1 MYTTNIMKDILQD
14 IVKHTHGLG
23 FLDLVKITGDSKET
37 AIDSMAED
45 RSVILQGTFKNVQSE
60 MNGQFGMPQLGKLD
74 IHLKC
79 PEYKDKAKISVLKG
93 TRNGAEVPTGIH
105 FENEKGDFK
114 NDYRFMNAEII
125 NEKLKTVKFKG
136 VKWDVEIE
144 PSVASVQ
151 RFNFQSV
158 ANTEHNSFVV
168 RTEEGN
174 LIFTFGDQASHGGEF
189 VFASDVKGNLNK
201 GWSWP
206 VAQVLQILKLSDS
219 AKVMLHFSN
228 EGAMQVTVDSGLG
241 KYQYIIP
248 AQAQ

>member
-1 MYTTNIMKDILQD
+1 MIDILKD

-23 FLDLVKITGDSKET
+23 FLDLVKITGDDKET
-37 AIDSMAED
+37 SIDSMAED
-45 RSVILQGTFKNVQSE
+45 RSVILQGSFHKPQAE
-60 MNGQFGMPQLGKLD
+60 MSGTFGMPQMGKLD

-79 PEYKDKAKISVLKG
+79 PEYKEKANITVLSG
-93 TRNGAEVPTGIH
+93 ERAGATVPTGIH

-144 PSVASVQ
+144 PSMASVQ
-151 RFNFQSV
+151 RFNFQAT

-168 RTEEGN
+168 RTEDGN

-189 VFASDVKGNLNK
+189 TFATDVKGTLNK
-201 GWSWP
+201 GWSWT
-206 VAQVLQILKLSDS
+206 VGQLLQILKLSDS
-219 AKVMLHFSN
+219 AKVTLHFSN
-228 EGAMQVTVDSGLG
+228 EGAMQVSVDSGLG

>member
-1 MYTTNIMKDILQD
+1 MIDILRD

-23 FLDLVKITGDSKET
+23 FLDLVKIAGTSDET
-37 AIDSMAED
+37 TIDSMAED
-45 RSVILQGTFKNVQSE
+45 RSVILQGSFHKPQSE
-60 MNGQFGMPQLGKLD
+60 MVGTFGMPQLNKLD

-79 PEYKDKAKISVLKG
+79 PEYKDKAKISVLTG
-93 TRNGAEVPTGIH
+93 ERNGASVPTGIH

-151 RFNFQSV
+151 RFNFQSI

-168 RTEEGN
+168 RTEDGN
-174 LIFTFGDQASHGGEF
+174 LIFSFGDAASHGGEF
-189 VFASDVKGNLNK
+189 VFANGVDGTLNK

-206 VAQVLQILKLSDS
+206 VGQVLQILKLSDS
-219 AKVMLHFSN
+219 AKVTLHFSN

>member
-1 MYTTNIMKDILQD
+1 MKDILQD

-23 FLDLVKITGDSKET
+23 FLDLVKITGDSNQT

-45 RSVILQGTFKNVQSE
+45 RSVILQGTLNNAQSE
-60 MNGQFGMPQLGKLD
+60 MVGTFGMPQLNKLD

-79 PEYKDKAKISVLKG
+79 PEYKEKAKINVMKG
-93 TRNGAEVPTGIH
+93 TRNNVEVPTGIH
-105 FENEKGDFK
+105 FQNEKGDFK

-136 VKWDVEIE
+136 VKWNVEIE
-144 PSVASVQ
+144 PTVANVQ
-151 RFNFQSV
+151 RFNFQSI

-168 RTEEGN
+168 RTENNN
-174 LIFTFGDQASHGGEF
+174 LIFSFGDQASHGGEF
-189 VFASDVKGNLNK
+189 VFAKGVKGTLNK

-219 AKVMLHFSN
+219 AKVILHFSN
-228 EGAMQVTVDSGLG
+228 EGAMMVTVDSGLG

>member
-1 MYTTNIMKDILQD
+1 MKDILQD

-23 FLDLVKITGDSKET
+23 FLDLVKITGSESET

-45 RSVILQGTFKNVQSE
+45 RSVILQGNFNKPQKE
-60 MNGQFGMPQLGKLD
+60 MSGTFGMPQLGKLD

-79 PEYKDKAKISVLKG
+79 PEYKDKAKITVLSG
-93 TRNGAEVPTGIH
+93 ERNGATVPTGIH

-144 PSVASVQ
+144 PTVASVQ
-151 RFNFQSV
+151 RFNFQAT

-168 RTEEGN
+168 RTENGN

-189 VFASDVKGNLNK
+189 VFANGVTGSLNK

-228 EGAMQVTVDSGLG
+228 EGAMMITVDSGLG

>member
-1 MYTTNIMKDILQD
+1 MIDILKD

-23 FLDLVKITGDSKET
+23 FLDLVKISGDGSET
-37 AIDSMAED
+37 TIDSMAED
-45 RSVILQGTFKNVQSE
+45 RSVILQGSFHKPQAE
-60 MNGQFGMPQLGKLD
+60 MTGTFGMPQLGKLD

-79 PEYKDKAKISVLKG
+79 PEYKEKAKISVLNG
-93 TRNGAEVPTGIH
+93 TRNGAEIPTGIH

-144 PSVASVQ
+144 PTVSSVQ
-151 RFNFQSV
+151 RFNFQSI

-168 RTEEGN
+168 RTENGN
-174 LIFTFGDQASHGGEF
+174 LIFSFGDQASHGGEF
-189 VFASDVKGNLNK
+189 VFANGVKGTLNK

-228 EGAMQVTVDSGLG
+228 EGAMMVSVDSGLG

>member
-1 MYTTNIMKDILQD
+1 MKDILQD

-23 FLDLVKITGDSKET
+23 FLDLVKITGDSDKT

-45 RSVILQGTFKNVQSE
+45 RSVILQGTFNKAQSE
-60 MNGQFGMPQLGKLD
+60 MVGTFGMPQLNKLD

-79 PEYKDKAKISVLKG
+79 PEYQEKAKITVTKG
-93 TRNGAEVPTGIH
+93 NRNGAEVPTGIH

-144 PSVASVQ
+144 PTVASVQ
-151 RFNFQSV
+151 RFNFQSI

-168 RTEEGN
+168 RTENGN
-174 LIFTFGDQASHGGEF
+174 LIFSFGDQASHGGEF
-189 VFASDVKGNLNK
+189 VFASGVKGTLNK

-219 AKVMLHFSN
+219 AKVILHFSN
-228 EGAMQVTVDSGLG
+228 EGAMMVTVDSGLG

>member
-1 MYTTNIMKDILQD
+1 MIDILKD

-23 FLDLVKITGDSKET
+23 FLDLVKITGNSDET

-45 RSVILQGTFKNVQSE
+45 RSVILQGSFHKPQAE
-60 MNGQFGMPQLGKLD
+60 MSGTFGMPQMGKLD

-79 PEYKDKAKISVLKG
+79 PEYKDKAKITVLSG
-93 TRNGAEVPTGIH
+93 ERNGATVPTGIH

-151 RFNFQSV
+151 RFNFQSI

-168 RTEEGN
+168 RTEDGN
-174 LIFTFGDQASHGGEF
+174 LIFSFGDAASHGGEF
-189 VFASDVKGNLNK
+189 VFANGVDGTLNK

-206 VAQVLQILKLSDS
+206 VGQVLQILKLSDS
-219 AKVMLHFSN
+219 AKVTLHFSN
-228 EGAMQVTVDSGLG
+228 EGAMMVSVDSGLG

>member
-1 MYTTNIMKDILQD
+1 MIDILKD

-23 FLDLVKITGDSKET
+23 FLDLVKITGTSDTT
-37 AIDSMAED
+37 AVDSMAED
-45 RSVILQGTFKNVQSE
+45 RSVILQGSFHKPQSE
-60 MNGQFGMPQLGKLD
+60 MIGTFGMPQLNKLD

-79 PEYKDKAKISVLKG
+79 PEYKVKADISVING
-93 TRNGAEVPTGIH
+93 TRNGAETPTGIH
-105 FENEKGDFK
+105 FQNEKGDFK
-114 NDYRFMNAEII
+114 NDYRFMNADII

-151 RFNFQSV
+151 RFNFQAT

-168 RTEEGN
+168 RTEDSN
-174 LIFTFGDQASHGGEF
+174 LIFTFGDQSSHGGEF
-189 VFASDVKGNLNK
+189 VFATDVQGTLNK

-206 VAQVLQILKLSDS
+206 VAQVLQILRLSDS
-219 AKVMLHFSN
+219 AKVTLHFSN

>member
-1 MYTTNIMKDILQD
+1 MIDILRD

-23 FLDLVKITGDSKET
+23 FLDLVKIAGTSDET
-37 AIDSMAED
+37 TIDSMAED
-45 RSVILQGTFKNVQSE
+45 RSVILQGSFHKPQSE
-60 MNGQFGMPQLGKLD
+60 MVGTFGMPQLNKLD

-79 PEYKDKAKISVLKG
+79 PEYKDKAKITVLTG
-93 TRNGAEVPTGIH
+93 ERNNITVPTGIH

-144 PSVASVQ
+144 PTVASVQ
-151 RFNFQSV
+151 RFNFQSI

-168 RTEEGN
+168 RTEDGN
-174 LIFTFGDQASHGGEF
+174 LIFSFGDAASHGGEF
-189 VFASDVKGNLNK
+189 VFANGVNGTLNK

-206 VAQVLQILKLSDS
+206 VGQVLQILKLSDS
-219 AKVMLHFSN
+219 AKVTLHFSN
-228 EGAMQVTVDSGLG
+228 EGAMMVSVDSGLG

>member
-1 MYTTNIMKDILQD
+1 MIDILRD

-23 FLDLVKITGDSKET
+23 FLDLVKIAGTSDET
-37 AIDSMAED
+37 TIDSMAED
-45 RSVILQGTFKNVQSE
+45 RSVILQGSFHKPQSE
-60 MNGQFGMPQLGKLD
+60 MVGTFGMPQLNKLD

-79 PEYKDKAKISVLKG
+79 PEYKDKAKISVLTG
-93 TRNGAEVPTGIH
+93 ERNGAKVPTGIH

-151 RFNFQSV
+151 RFNFQSI

-168 RTEEGN
+168 RTEDGN
-174 LIFTFGDQASHGGEF
+174 LIFSFGDAASHGGEF
-189 VFASDVKGNLNK
+189 VFANGVDGTLNK

-206 VAQVLQILKLSDS
+206 VGQVLQILKLSDS
-219 AKVMLHFSN
+219 AKVTLHFSN
-228 EGAMQVTVDSGLG
+228 EGAMMVSVDSGLG

>member
-1 MYTTNIMKDILQD
+1 MIDILKD

-23 FLDLVKITGDSKET
+23 FLDLVKISGDDKET

-45 RSVILQGTFKNVQSE
+45 RSVILQGSFHKPQME
-60 MNGQFGMPQLGKLD
+60 MNGTFGMPQMGKLD

-79 PEYKDKAKISVLKG
+79 PEYKEKANITVLSG
-93 TRNGAEVPTGIH
+93 ERNGTTVPTGIH

-151 RFNFQSV
+151 RFNFQSI

-168 RTEEGN
+168 RTEDGN
-174 LIFTFGDQASHGGEF
+174 LIFSFGDAASHGGEF
-189 VFASDVKGNLNK
+189 VFANGVDGTLNK

-206 VAQVLQILKLSDS
+206 VGQVLQILKLSDS
-219 AKVMLHFSN
+219 AKVTLHFSN
-228 EGAMQVTVDSGLG
+228 EGAMMVSVDSGLG

>member
-1 MYTTNIMKDILQD
+1 MIDILRD

-23 FLDLVKITGDSKET
+23 FLDLVKITGTSDET
-37 AIDSMAED
+37 TIDSMAED
-45 RSVILQGTFKNVQSE
+45 RSVILQGSFHKPQTE
-60 MNGQFGMPQLGKLD
+60 MDGTFGMPQLGKLD

-79 PEYKDKAKISVLKG
+79 PEYKEKAKITVLKG
-93 TRNGAEVPTGIH
+93 TRNSTEVPTGIH

-144 PSVASVQ
+144 PTVASVQ
-151 RFNFQSV
+151 RFNFQSI

-168 RTEEGN
+168 RTENNN
-174 LIFTFGDQASHGGEF
+174 LVFTFGDQASHGGEF
-189 VFASDVKGNLNK
+189 VFASDVKGTLNK

-206 VAQVLQILKLSDS
+206 VAQVLQILNDGDS
-219 AKVMLHFSN
+219 
-228 EGAMQVTVDSGLG
+228 
-241 KYQYIIP
+241 
-248 AQAQ
+248 

>member
-1 MYTTNIMKDILQD
+1 MKDILQD

-23 FLDLVKITGDSKET
+23 FLDLVKITGTDSET

-45 RSVILQGTFKNVQSE
+45 RSVILQGSFHKPQASMQGT
-60 MNGQFGMPQLGKLD
+60 FGMPQLNKLD

-79 PEYKDKAKISVLKG
+79 PEYKEKANITVTTG
-93 TRNGAEVPTGIH
+93 ERNGATVPTGIH

-144 PSVASVQ
+144 PSVAGVQ

-158 ANTEHNSFVV
+158 ANTEHNTFVV
-168 RTEEGN
+168 RTEGGN
-174 LIFTFGDQASHGGEF
+174 LVFTFGDQASHGGEF
-189 VFASDVKGNLNK
+189 IFATDVKGTINK
-201 GWSWP
+201 GWAWP

-219 AKVMLHFSN
+219 AKVTLKFSN
-228 EGAMQVTVDSGLG
+228 EGAMQITVDSGQG
-241 KYQYIIP
+241 EYNYIIP

>member
-1 MYTTNIMKDILQD
+1 MIDILKD

-23 FLDLVKITGDSKET
+23 FLDLVKITGDSNET

-45 RSVILQGTFKNVQSE
+45 RSVILQGSFHKPQAE
-60 MNGQFGMPQLGKLD
+60 MSGTFGMPQMGKLD

-79 PEYKDKAKISVLKG
+79 PEYKDKA
-93 TRNGAEVPTGIH
+93 
-105 FENEKGDFK
+105 
-114 NDYRFMNAEII
+114 
-125 NEKLKTVKFKG
+125 
-136 VKWDVEIE
+136 
-144 PSVASVQ
+144 
-151 RFNFQSV
+151 

-168 RTEEGN
+168 RTDNGN

-189 VFASDVKGNLNK
+189 TFATDVKGTLNK

-206 VAQVLQILKLSDS
+206 VGQVLQILKLSDS

-228 EGAMQVTVDSGLG
+228 EGAMMVSVDSGLG

>member
-1 MYTTNIMKDILQD
+1 MIDILRD

-23 FLDLVKITGDSKET
+23 FLDLVKISGDGSET
-37 AIDSMAED
+37 TIDSMAED
-45 RSVILQGTFKNVQSE
+45 RSVILQGSFHKPQAE
-60 MNGQFGMPQLGKLD
+60 MSGTFGMPQLGKLD

-79 PEYKDKAKISVLKG
+79 PEYKEKAKITVLKG
-93 TRNGAEVPTGIH
+93 TRSGAEVPTGIH

-144 PSVASVQ
+144 PTVASVQ

-168 RTEEGN
+168 RTENGN

-189 VFASDVKGNLNK
+189 VFANGMNGTLNK

-228 EGAMQVTVDSGLG
+228 EGAMMVSVDSGLG

>member
-1 MYTTNIMKDILQD
+1 MIDILRD

-23 FLDLVKITGDSKET
+23 FLDLVKIAGTSDET
-37 AIDSMAED
+37 TIDSMAED
-45 RSVILQGTFKNVQSE
+45 RSVILQGSFHKPQSE
-60 MNGQFGMPQLGKLD
+60 MVGTFGMPQLNKLD

-79 PEYKDKAKISVLKG
+79 PEYKDKAKITVLTG
-93 TRNGAEVPTGIH
+93 ERNGAKVPTGIH

-151 RFNFQSV
+151 RFNFQSI

-168 RTEEGN
+168 RTEDGN
-174 LIFTFGDQASHGGEF
+174 LIFSFGDAASHGGEF
-189 VFASDVKGNLNK
+189 VFANGVDGTLNK

-206 VAQVLQILKLSDS
+206 VGQVLQILKLSDS
-219 AKVMLHFSN
+219 AKVTLHFSN
-228 EGAMQVTVDSGLG
+228 EGAMQVSVDSGLG

>member
-1 MYTTNIMKDILQD
+1 MIDILRD

-23 FLDLVKITGDSKET
+23 FLDLVKITGTSDET
-37 AIDSMAED
+37 TIDSMAED
-45 RSVILQGTFKNVQSE
+45 RSVILQGSFHKPQTE
-60 MNGQFGMPQLGKLD
+60 MDGTFGMPQLGKLD

-79 PEYKDKAKISVLKG
+79 PEYKEKAKITVLKG
-93 TRNGAEVPTGIH
+93 TRNSTEVPTGIH

-144 PSVASVQ
+144 PTVASVQ
-151 RFNFQSV
+151 RFNFQSI

-168 RTEEGN
+168 RTEN
-174 LIFTFGDQASHGGEF
+174 NDLIFTFGDQASHGGEF
-189 VFASDVKGNLNK
+189 VFAGDVKGTLNK

-219 AKVMLHFSN
+219 AKVTLHFSN
-228 EGAMQVTVDSGLG
+228 EGAVMVTVDSGLG

>member
-1 MYTTNIMKDILQD
+1 MIDILRD

-23 FLDLVKITGDSKET
+23 FLELVKITGTSDET
-37 AIDSMAED
+37 TIDSMAED
-45 RSVILQGTFKNVQSE
+45 RSVILQGSFHKPQTE
-60 MNGQFGMPQLGKLD
+60 MDGTFGMPQLGKLD

-93 TRNGAEVPTGIH
+93 TRNGVDTPTGIH

-144 PSVASVQ
+144 PTVASVQ
-151 RFNFQSV
+151 RFNFQSI

-168 RTEEGN
+168 RTQDNN

-189 VFASDVKGNLNK
+189 VFAGDVKGTLDK

-228 EGAMQVTVDSGLG
+228 EGAMMVTVDSGLG

>member
-1 MYTTNIMKDILQD
+1 MKDILQD

-23 FLDLVKITGDSKET
+23 FLDLVKITGTSDET

-45 RSVILQGTFKNVQSE
+45 RSVILQGTFNKPQGE
-60 MNGQFGMPQLGKLD
+60 MTGTFGMPQLNKLD

-79 PEYKDKAKISVLKG
+79 PEYKDKAKITVLTG
-93 TRNGAEVPTGIH
+93 ERNNITVPTGIH

-144 PSVASVQ
+144 PTVASVQ

-158 ANTEHNSFVV
+158 ANIEHNSFVV
-168 RTEEGN
+168 RTEDGN

-189 VFASDVKGNLNK
+189 VFASGVTGSLNK

-219 AKVMLHFSN
+219 AKVQMHFSN
-228 EGAMQVTVDSGLG
+228 EGAMMVTVESGLG

>member
-1 MYTTNIMKDILQD
+1 MIDILKD

-23 FLDLVKITGDSKET
+23 FLDLVKITGTSDAT

-45 RSVILQGTFKNVQSE
+45 RSVILQGSFHKPQSG
-60 MNGQFGMPQLGKLD
+60 MIGTFGMPQLNKLD

-79 PEYKDKAKISVLKG
+79 PEYKEKANISVITG
-93 TRNGAEVPTGIH
+93 TRNGAETPTGIH

-168 RTEEGN
+168 RTEDSN
-174 LIFTFGDQASHGGEF
+174 LIFTFGDQSSHGGEF
-189 VFASDVKGNLNK
+189 VFAKDVKGTLNK

-219 AKVMLHFSN
+219 AKVTLHFSN

>member
-1 MYTTNIMKDILQD
+1 MKDILQD

-23 FLDLVKITGDSKET
+23 FLDLVKISGDGSET

-45 RSVILQGTFKNVQSE
+45 RSVILQGTFNKPQSE
-60 MNGQFGMPQLGKLD
+60 MTGTFGMPQLNKLD

-79 PEYKDKAKISVLKG
+79 PEYQEKAKITVTKG
-93 TRNGAEVPTGIH
+93 NRNSAEVPTGIH

-144 PSVASVQ
+144 PTVASVQ
-151 RFNFQSV
+151 RFNFQSI

-168 RTEEGN
+168 RTENNN
-174 LIFTFGDQASHGGEF
+174 LIFSFGDQASHGGEF
-189 VFASDVKGNLNK
+189 VFASGVKGTLNK

-219 AKVMLHFSN
+219 AKVILHFSN
-228 EGAMQVTVDSGLG
+228 EGAMMVTVDSGLG

>member
-1 MYTTNIMKDILQD
+1 MIDILKD

-23 FLDLVKITGDSKET
+23 FLDLVKITGDDKET
-37 AIDSMAED
+37 TIDSMAED
-45 RSVILQGTFKNVQSE
+45 RSVILQGSFHKPQTE
-60 MNGQFGMPQLGKLD
+60 MTGTFGMPQMGKLD

-79 PEYKDKAKISVLKG
+79 PEYKEKANITVLSG
-93 TRNGAEVPTGIH
+93 ERNGATIPTGIH

-151 RFNFQSV
+151 RFNFQAT

-168 RTEEGN
+168 RTQDEN
-174 LIFTFGDQASHGGEF
+174 LIFTDRDNNRIRKIDTQGNIFTLAGHGNFGWMQDGLE
-189 VFASDVKGNLNK
+189 VK
-201 GWSWP
+201 
-206 VAQVLQILKLSDS
+206 I
-219 AKVMLHFSN
+219 
-228 EGAMQVTVDSGLG
+228 TVQDF
-241 KYQYIIP
+241 P
-248 AQAQ
+248 

>member
-1 MYTTNIMKDILQD
+1 MIDILRD

-23 FLDLVKITGDSKET
+23 FLDLVKIAGTSDET
-37 AIDSMAED
+37 TIDSMAED
-45 RSVILQGTFKNVQSE
+45 RSVILQGSFHKPQSE
-60 MNGQFGMPQLGKLD
+60 MVGTFGMPQLNKLD

-79 PEYKDKAKISVLKG
+79 PEYKDKAKISVLTG
-93 TRNGAEVPTGIH
+93 ERNGAKVPTGIH

-151 RFNFQSV
+151 RFNFQSI

-168 RTEEGN
+168 RTENGN
-174 LIFTFGDQASHGGEF
+174 LIFSFGDAASHGGEF
-189 VFASDVKGNLNK
+189 VFANGVNGTLNK

-206 VAQVLQILKLSDS
+206 VGQVLQILKLSDS
-219 AKVMLHFSN
+219 AKVTLHFSN
-228 EGAMQVTVDSGLG
+228 EGAMMVTVDSGLG

>member
-1 MYTTNIMKDILQD
+1 MIDILRD

-23 FLDLVKITGDSKET
+23 FLDLVKITGTSNET
-37 AIDSMAED
+37 TIDSMAED
-45 RSVILQGTFKNVQSE
+45 RSVILQGSFHKAQSE
-60 MNGQFGMPQLGKLD
+60 MDGTFGMPQLGKLD

-79 PEYKDKAKISVLKG
+79 PEYKDKAKITVLKG

-144 PSVASVQ
+144 PTVASVQ

-168 RTEEGN
+168 RTEDNN
-174 LIFTFGDQASHGGEF
+174 LIFT
-189 VFASDVKGNLNK
+189 
-201 GWSWP
+201 
-206 VAQVLQILKLSDS
+206 LS
-219 AKVMLHFSN
+219 LIH
-228 EGAMQVTVDSGLG
+228 
-241 KYQYIIP
+241 I
-248 AQAQ
+248 

>member
-1 MYTTNIMKDILQD
+1 MIDILKD
-14 IVKHTHGLG
+14 IVKHTHDLG
-23 FLDLVKITGDSKET
+23 FLDLVKITGDSNET
-37 AIDSMAED
+37 GIDSMAED
-45 RSVILQGTFKNVQSE
+45 RSVILQGSFHKPQAE
-60 MNGQFGMPQLGKLD
+60 MHGTFGMPQLGKLD

-79 PEYKDKAKISVLKG
+79 PEYKEKAKINVLKG

-114 NDYRFMNAEII
+114 NDYRFMNADII

-144 PSVASVQ
+144 PTVASVQ

-168 RTEEGN
+168 RTENGN

-189 VFASDVKGNLNK
+189 VFANGMNGTLNK

-228 EGAMQVTVDSGLG
+228 EGAMMISVDSGLG

>member
-1 MYTTNIMKDILQD
+1 MIDILRD

-23 FLDLVKITGDSKET
+23 FLDLVKITGTSDET
-37 AIDSMAED
+37 TIDSMAED
-45 RSVILQGTFKNVQSE
+45 RSVILQGSFHKPQTE
-60 MNGQFGMPQLGKLD
+60 MDGTFGMPQLGKLD

-79 PEYKDKAKISVLKG
+79 PEYKEKAKITVLKG
-93 TRNGAEVPTGIH
+93 TRNSTEVPTGIH

-144 PSVASVQ
+144 PTVASVQ
-151 RFNFQSV
+151 RFNFQSI

-168 RTEEGN
+168 RTEN
-174 LIFTFGDQASHGGEF
+174 NDLVFTFGDQASHGGEF
-189 VFASDVKGNLNK
+189 IFAGDVKGTLNK

-228 EGAMQVTVDSGLG
+228 EGAMMVTVDSGLG

>member
-1 MYTTNIMKDILQD
+1 MIDILRD

-23 FLDLVKITGDSKET
+23 FLDLVKIAGTSDET
-37 AIDSMAED
+37 TIDSMAED
-45 RSVILQGTFKNVQSE
+45 RSVILQGSFHKPQSE
-60 MNGQFGMPQLGKLD
+60 MVGTFGMPQLNKLD

-79 PEYKDKAKISVLKG
+79 PEYKDKAKISVLTG
-93 TRNGAEVPTGIH
+93 ERNGASVPTGIH

-144 PSVASVQ
+144 PTVASVQ
-151 RFNFQSV
+151 RFNFQSI

-174 LIFTFGDQASHGGEF
+174 LIFSFGDAASHGGEF
-189 VFASDVKGNLNK
+189 VFANGVDGTLNK

-206 VAQVLQILKLSDS
+206 VGQVLQILKLSDS
-219 AKVMLHFSN
+219 AKVTLHFSN
-228 EGAMQVTVDSGLG
+228 EGAMMVTVDSGLG

>member
-1 MYTTNIMKDILQD
+1 MIDVLRD
-14 IVKHTHGLG
+14 IVKHTYGLG
-23 FLDLVKITGDSKET
+23 FLELVKITGTNDET
-37 AIDSMAED
+37 SIDSMAED
-45 RSVILQGTFKNVQSE
+45 RSVILQGTFKKPQAGLV
-60 MNGQFGMPQLGKLD
+60 GTFGMPQLNKLD

-79 PEYKDKAKISVLKG
+79 PEYKDKAQITVIKG
-93 TRNGAEVPTGIH
+93 NRNGAEIPVGIH
-105 FENEKGDFK
+105 FANEKNDFQ

-125 NEKLKTVKFKG
+125 NEKLKTIKFKG

-144 PSVASVQ
+144 PTVAGVQ

-158 ANTEHNSFVV
+158 ANTEHNTFVV
-168 RTEEGN
+168 RTDNGN

-189 VFASDVKGNLNK
+189 TFATGVKGTLNK

-219 AKVMLHFSN
+219 AKVIMHFSN
-228 EGAMQVTVDSGLG
+228 EGAMQFTVDSGVG
-241 KYQYIIP
+241 VYCYIIP

>member
-1 MYTTNIMKDILQD
+1 MIDILRD

-23 FLDLVKITGDSKET
+23 FLDLVKITGDSKDT

-45 RSVILQGTFKNVQSE
+45 RSVILQGSFHKPQTE
-60 MNGQFGMPQLGKLD
+60 MDGTFGMPQLGKLD

-79 PEYKDKAKISVLKG
+79 PEYKEKAKITVLKG
-93 TRNGAEVPTGIH
+93 TRNSTEVPTGIH

-144 PSVASVQ
+144 PTVASVQ
-151 RFNFQSV
+151 RFNFQSI

-168 RTEEGN
+168 RTEN
-174 LIFTFGDQASHGGEF
+174 NDLVFTFGDQASHGGEF
-189 VFASDVKGNLNK
+189 IFAGDVKGTLNK

-228 EGAMQVTVDSGLG
+228 EGAMMVTVDSGLG

>member
-1 MYTTNIMKDILQD
+1 MIDILKD

-23 FLDLVKITGDSKET
+23 FLDLVKITGDDKDTS
-37 AIDSMAED
+37 IDSMAED
-45 RSVILQGTFKNVQSE
+45 RSVILQGSFHKPQTE
-60 MNGQFGMPQLGKLD
+60 MSGTFGMPQMGKLD

-79 PEYKDKAKISVLKG
+79 PEYKEKANITVLSG
-93 TRNGAEVPTGIH
+93 ERNGATIPTGIH

-151 RFNFQSV
+151 RFNFQAT

-168 RTEEGN
+168 RTDDGN

-189 VFASDVKGNLNK
+189 TFATDVKGTLNK

-206 VAQVLQILKLSDS
+206 AGQVLQILKLSDS
-219 AKVMLHFSN
+219 AKVTLHFSN
-228 EGAMQVTVDSGLG
+228 EGAMQVSVDSGLG

>member
-1 MYTTNIMKDILQD
+1 
-14 IVKHTHGLG
+14 LG
-23 FLDLVKITGDSKET
+23 FLDLVKVTGTSDET
-37 AIDSMAED
+37 TIDSMAED
-45 RSVILQGTFKNVQSE
+45 RSVILQGSFHKAQTE
-60 MNGQFGMPQLGKLD
+60 MDGTFGMPQLGKLD

-93 TRNGAEVPTGIH
+93 TRNGVDTPTGIH

-144 PSVASVQ
+144 PTVASVQ
-151 RFNFQSV
+151 RFNFQSI

-168 RTEEGN
+168 RTEGNN

-189 VFASDVKGNLNK
+189 VFAGDVKGILDK

-228 EGAMQVTVDSGLG
+228 EGAMMVSVDSGLG